1 VKDEMDDQRNQRI
14 KDAESDDLYDYF
26 NDYLK
31 EIITEDLKR
40 IHGRKPRI
48 LDHDE
53 PWVFHLDK

>member
-1 VKDEMDDQRNQRI
+1 VDHKKKRKLKDMKNENLF
-14 KDAESDDLYDYF
+14 EYF

-48 LDHDE
+48 LDHEE
-53 PWVFHLDK
+53 PWVFQLGQQ